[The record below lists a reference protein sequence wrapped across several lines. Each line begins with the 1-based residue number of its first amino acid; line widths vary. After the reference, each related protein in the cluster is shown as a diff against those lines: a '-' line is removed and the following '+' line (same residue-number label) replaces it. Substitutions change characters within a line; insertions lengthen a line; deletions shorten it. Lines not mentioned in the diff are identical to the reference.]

1 MVSGFHFVQHD
12 EKSNPQRDAFGK
24 KNKLLPA
31 HDFLFGLRITAT
43 SAGKSVH
50 ILPGPHFFQACALI
64 LIPSGF

>member
-43 SAGKSVH
+43 SAGKSVQV
-50 ILPGPHFFQACALI
+50 LPGSPAFR
-64 LIPSGF
+64 